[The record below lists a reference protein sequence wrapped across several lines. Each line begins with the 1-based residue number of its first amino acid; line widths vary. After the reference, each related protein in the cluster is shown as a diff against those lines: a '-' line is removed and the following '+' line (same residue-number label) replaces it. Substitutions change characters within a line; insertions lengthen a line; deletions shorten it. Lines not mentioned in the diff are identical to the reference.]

1 MGSQTLMQ
9 NAPPPMKLRCE
20 LDGSNGKDRINVL
33 VPFDDLLVRVVVAVV
48 AGKSVGVHETTE
60 RVTAL

>member
-1 MGSQTLMQ
+1 MMQ
-9 NAPPPMKLRCE
+9 NAPPPMKLRYE
-20 LDGSNGKDRINVL
+20 LDGRRNGKDRMNVL